1 MSFELHPQLAK
12 DTSVIGHFPLTI
24 ALLHKDNA
32 VPWVILVPKRENLKE
47 LHHLPM
53 QEQQQ
58 FLLES
63 QAVSQALEATFRPDK
78 LNLGALGN
86 MVPQLHVHHIARFK
100 DDVAW
105 PGPVWGNTQGDFRS
119 EEEQQAILSK
129 IQNVLSLSSL
139 FKKSIKNAAVTSGIF
154 FTWSP

>member
-63 QAVSQALEATFRPDK
+63 QAVNQALEATFRPDK

-119 EEEQQAILSK
+119 EEEQRAILSK

-139 FKKSIKNAAVTSGIF
+139 FKKA
-154 FTWSP
+154 

>member
-63 QAVSQALEATFRPDK
+63 QAVSQALEAIFRPDK

-139 FKKSIKNAAVTSGIF
+139 FKKA
-154 FTWSP
+154 

>member
-32 VPWVILVPKRENLKE
+32 VPWVILVPKRKNLKE

-119 EEEQQAILSK
+119 EEEQRAILSK
-129 IQNVLSLSSL
+129 IQNVLSPSSL
-139 FKKSIKNAAVTSGIF
+139 FKKA
-154 FTWSP
+154 

>member
-12 DTSVIGHFPLTI
+12 DTTVIGHFPLCV
-24 ALLHKDNA
+24 ALLSKDSA

-53 QEQQQ
+53 KEQQQ

-63 QAVSQALEATFRPDK
+63 QAVAQALEATFRPDK

-86 MVPQLHVHHIARFK
+86 MVPQLHIHHIARFK
-100 DDVAW
+100 DDIAW
-105 PGPVWGNTQGDFRS
+105 PGPVWGNTKGEQRS
-119 EEEQQAILSK
+119 DEEQADIMTR
-129 IQNVLSLSSL
+129 IGNVLSLSSL
-139 FKKSIKNAAVTSGIF
+139 FTRS
-154 FTWSP
+154 

>member
-12 DTSVIGHFPLTI
+12 DTTVIGHFPLCV
-24 ALLHKDNA
+24 ALLSKDSA

-53 QEQQQ
+53 KEQQQ

-63 QAVSQALEATFRPDK
+63 QAVAQALEATFRPDK

-86 MVPQLHVHHIARFK
+86 MVPQLHIHHIARFK
-100 DDVAW
+100 DDIAW
-105 PGPVWGNTQGDFRS
+105 PGPVWGNTKGEQRS
-119 EEEQQAILSK
+119 DEEQADIMTR
-129 IQNVLSLSSL
+129 IGNVLSLSSL
-139 FKKSIKNAAVTSGIF
+139 FTRG
-154 FTWSP
+154 

>member
-12 DTSVIGHFPLTI
+12 DTTIIGHFPLCV

-32 VPWVILVPKRENLKE
+32 VPWVILVPKRANLKE

-58 FLLES
+58 FLHES
-63 QAVSQALEATFRPDK
+63 QAVSQALEATFQPKK

-86 MVPQLHVHHIARFK
+86 MVPQLHIHHIARFE
-100 DDVAW
+100 DDIAW
-105 PGPVWGNTQGDFRS
+105 PGPVWGNTKGEFRTEQEQS
-119 EEEQQAILSK
+119 E
-129 IQNVLSLSSL
+129 IQIRIGNVLSLSKL
-139 FKKSIKNAAVTSGIF
+139 FTRA
-154 FTWSP
+154 

>member
-12 DTSVIGHFPLTI
+12 DTTIIGQFPLCV

-32 VPWVILVPKRENLKE
+32 VPWVILVPRRNNLKE

-63 QAVSQALEATFRPDK
+63 QAVSQALEATFQPDK

-86 MVPQLHVHHIARFK
+86 MVPQLHIHHIARFK
-100 DDVAW
+100 DDIAW
-105 PGPVWGNTQGDFRS
+105 PGPVWGNTQGQFRS
-119 EEEQQAILSK
+119 DEEQTELLSR
-129 IQNVLSLSSL
+129 IRNVLSLSS
-139 FKKSIKNAAVTSGIF
+139 IF
-154 FTWSP
+154 TPA

>member
-12 DTSVIGHFPLTI
+12 DTTILGQFPLSV

-32 VPWVILVPKRENLKE
+32 VPWVILVPKRANLKE

-63 QAVSQALEATFRPDK
+63 QAVSQALEATFQPDK

-86 MVPQLHVHHIARFK
+86 MVPQLHIHHIARFK

-105 PGPVWGNTQGDFRS
+105 PGPVWGNTQGTFRTQA
-119 EEEQQAILSK
+119 EQQELHTRIS
-129 IQNVLSLSSL
+129 NVLSLSSL
-139 FKKSIKNAAVTSGIF
+139 FQKA
-154 FTWSP
+154 

>member
-12 DTSVIGHFPLTI
+12 DTTVLGHFPLCI
-24 ALLHKDNA
+24 ALLSKDSA

-63 QAVSQALEATFRPDK
+63 QAVSQALEATFQPDK

-86 MVPQLHVHHIARFK
+86 MVPQLHIHHIARFK
-100 DDVAW
+100 DDIAW
-105 PGPVWGNTQGDFRS
+105 PGPVWGNTKGEQRN
-119 EEEQQAILSK
+119 EAEQQALTTRLA
-129 IQNVLSLSSL
+129 NVLSLSRL
-139 FKKSIKNAAVTSGIF
+139 FQSS
-154 FTWSP
+154 

>member
-12 DTSVIGHFPLTI
+12 DTTVLGHFPLCV
-24 ALLHKDNA
+24 ALLHKDDS

-63 QAVSQALEATFRPDK
+63 QAVSQALEATFQPDK
-78 LNLGALGN
+78 LNFGALGN
-86 MVPQLHVHHIARFK
+86 MVPQLHIHHIARFTT
-100 DDVAW
+100 DLAW
-105 PGPVWGNTQGDFRS
+105 PGPLWGNTKGEYRS
-119 EEEQQAILSK
+119 EEDQQAVATRIR
-129 IQNVLSLSSL
+129 NVLGLSSL
-139 FKKSIKNAAVTSGIF
+139 FTKS
-154 FTWSP
+154 

>member
-63 QAVSQALEATFRPDK
+63 QAVSQALEATFHPDK

-139 FKKSIKNAAVTSGIF
+139 FKKA
-154 FTWSP
+154 

>member
-12 DTSVIGHFPLTI
+12 DTTVIGHFPLCV

-32 VPWVILVPKRENLKE
+32 VPWVILVPKRANLKE

-86 MVPQLHVHHIARFK
+86 MVPQLHIHHIARFK
-100 DDVAW
+100 DDVA
-105 PGPVWGNTQGDFRS
+105 
-119 EEEQQAILSK
+119 
-129 IQNVLSLSSL
+129 
-139 FKKSIKNAAVTSGIF
+139 
-154 FTWSP
+154 

>member
-12 DTSVIGHFPLTI
+12 DTSVIGHFQLCV

-86 MVPQLHVHHIARFK
+86 MVPQLHIHHIARFK
-100 DDVAW
+100 DDMAW
-105 PGPVWGNTQGDFRS
+105 PGPVWGNTKGEFRTD
-119 EEEQQAILSK
+119 EEQEEILK
-129 IQNVLSLSSL
+129 RIRNVLSLSS
-139 FKKSIKNAAVTSGIF
+139 IF
-154 FTWSP
+154 RKA